1 MRRAT
6 RMREQHGYLMVLLAI
21 PMALGLGG
29 YGCGGRTT
37 LSIGGIGGKPGTP
50 STDSIDSGGR
60 GGTGRGGATTGGIG
74 GGVVPIGG
82 TSASVTGGAGGG
94 ISAGGGAAAI
104 GGRGGTI
111 LGGAG
116 SGGVASG
123 GTSGGRGTGGLGS
136 GGGADAGRGDAGLH
150 VDVADAARDSG
161 APDGSSAKPLWR
173 NSYQP
178 FVQPARIVAMTVNS
192 VWSDDRGVFLF
203 VRYDDEHP
211 PAVWSNLGS
220 GWKSTYTWPEGTTL
234 TDGTGR
240 VGLKGFTDGMLLAY
254 GFLPCSIHAVDSD
267 GARCSGAARDIA
279 DVMPVRSDLA
289 YAVYSNR
296 ILRFDGSLWTQLGDP
311 LPAVNGVDVSAYALW
326 ADSSAM
332 AVGTLE
338 GFVFLLSAEGTPV
351 RQTGLPTI
359 GYTAAWG
366 FGSADIWVG
375 TKDGRLYHYDGA
387 GWSLQASFSE
397 KTRGILKLWGSDGK
411 LFVLTA
417 TELAEWDG
425 TRMITL
431 ATSDWAYEDLWGNSA
446 NEVFVT
452 LFTCGG
458 DNSCTYQVRWFN
470 GSVVGPM

>member
-1 MRRAT
+1 MTMRRAT

-60 GGTGRGGATTGGIG
+60 GGTGRGGATTGGI
-74 GGVVPIGG
+74 
-82 TSASVTGGAGGG
+82 GGG

-211 PAVWSNLGS
+211 PTV
-220 GWKSTYTWPEGTTL
+220 
-234 TDGTGR
+234 
-240 VGLKGFTDGMLLAY
+240 
-254 GFLPCSIHAVDSD
+254 
-267 GARCSGAARDIA
+267 
-279 DVMPVRSDLA
+279 
-289 YAVYSNR
+289 
-296 ILRFDGSLWTQLGDP
+296 
-311 LPAVNGVDVSAYALW
+311 
-326 ADSSAM
+326 
-332 AVGTLE
+332 
-338 GFVFLLSAEGTPV
+338 
-351 RQTGLPTI
+351 
-359 GYTAAWG
+359 
-366 FGSADIWVG
+366 
-375 TKDGRLYHYDGA
+375 
-387 GWSLQASFSE
+387 
-397 KTRGILKLWGSDGK
+397 
-411 LFVLTA
+411 
-417 TELAEWDG
+417 
-425 TRMITL
+425 
-431 ATSDWAYEDLWGNSA
+431 
-446 NEVFVT
+446 
-452 LFTCGG
+452 
-458 DNSCTYQVRWFN
+458 
-470 GSVVGPM
+470 